1 MRNLLTLA
9 VIMIRIAFFGDK
21 MPFGNPYSE
30 ADAIHPERPRRSR
43 KHQIKRSWVKSI
55 WIAAGLLMLLNPV
68 LPITLIIALPTTFL
82 SFMIL
87 DETS

>member
-1 MRNLLTLA
+1 MRHLFTLA
-9 VIMIRIAFFGDK
+9 VTMIRITFFGDK
-21 MPFGNPYSE
+21 MPFGKPYST
-30 ADAIHPERPRRSR
+30 ADAIHPERHRLSR

-68 LPITLIIALPTTFL
+68 LPIALIIALPTTFL
-82 SFMIL
+82 SFVIL